1 MANYDQS
8 GNPVGGNRPQGTQ
21 QQGGAGYG
29 GSQGSGWQGNPGQQ
43 SQFSGNAQGQN
54 QPGGRGVQQ
63 SPGGSASPWGSGSAD
78 VGSGLGAG
86 PFQLIS
92 RLSDEMDRLFESFG
106 MGAAWPRST
115 GRAAGQSGGPGLRTL
130 WAPHIEVAE
139 RNGKLLIQADLPGV
153 RKEDVNVQIEDD
165 AVIIQGQRHQENE
178 RNEGGFYHSERSY
191 GSFYRVIPLPEGTD
205 AEQANATFRDGVLQ
219 IEVPV
224 PQQRQRGRRLEI
236 RDGGGQGQLG
246 PQAGGTSGQQSQGSS
261 FGGQQH
267 AQGTSGAQHGAATSP
282 GGQQQAE
289 GTSERR

>member
-8 GNPVGGNRPQGTQ
+8 GNPVGSNRNQGSQ
-21 QQGGAGYG
+21 QQGGGNHRATQAG
-29 GSQGSGWQGNPGQQ
+29 GWQDNQRQQ
-43 SQFSGNAQGQN
+43 SQFSTQSGSTPGHN
-54 QPGGRGVQQ
+54 QSAGRGVQQ
-63 SPGGSASPWGSGSAD
+63 SPGRSASPWGSGFPD
-78 VGSGLGAG
+78 LHSGFGGGG

-92 RLSDEMDRLFESFG
+92 RLSDEMDRIFETFG
-106 MGAAWPRST
+106 MGSAWPRST
-115 GRAAGQSGGPGLRTL
+115 GRGAQSGPAAQGGQGLRTL

-153 RKEDVNVQIEDD
+153 RKEDVDVQIEDD

-191 GSFYRVIPLPEGTD
+191 GTFYRVIPLPEGTD

-236 RDGGGQGQLG
+236 RDASGGGQEQ
-246 PQAGGTSGQQSQGSS
+246 
-261 FGGQQH
+261 
-267 AQGTSGAQHGAATSP
+267 AQGTSNAQQGSTSTP

>member
-1 MANYDQS
+1 MANFDQS
-8 GNPVGGNRPQGTQ
+8 GNPVDRNRTQGA
-21 QQGGAGYG
+21 QQGGASGTQAG
-29 GSQGSGWQGNPGQQ
+29 GWQGSSGQQ
-43 SQFSGNAQGQN
+43 SQYSGNTQGQN
-54 QPGGRGVQQ
+54 ASAQRGMQASSGRSAGAWQGGFPDVY
-63 SPGGSASPWGSGSAD
+63 GGFGG
-78 VGSGLGAG
+78 G

-92 RLSDEMDRLFESFG
+92 RLSDEMDRIFESFG
-106 MGAAWPRST
+106 VGSAWPRSV
-115 GRAAGQSGGPGLRTL
+115 GRAGQSAQGGGQGLRTL

-191 GSFYRVIPLPEGTD
+191 GSFYRVIPLPDGTD
-205 AEQANATFRDGVLQ
+205 AEQANATFRDGVLH

-236 RDGGGQGQLG
+236 RD
-246 PQAGGTSGQQSQGSS
+246 AG
-261 FGGQQH
+261 GGQQH
-267 AQGTSGAQHGAATSP
+267 LGSQAGWQQTQGATSAGQQQGQGTSHAQHGGTMSP
-282 GGQQQAE
+282 GAQQQAE